1 MLSPDLNTVW
11 DRGLIEVAEF
21 RDLLEHEEVKIIDG
35 TWAVSI
41 PSDGFA
47 KGVIPEAQFFDLG
60 QLKSVSD
67 FKAAYPS
74 REGLIKML
82 EGLNISADDPLI
94 IYDRQGFFSAPRVWW
109 SLKSL
114 GHKKVAVLKNGL
126 PAWLENDG
134 PVQNN
139 YTKMDETSEYVAS
152 KRLVKGVVINDVLAA
167 INSET
172 QIVDARSADRFYG
185 RAAEPREGL
194 RSGHI
199 PSSLSLPLSSLKDS
213 AGRILEGDDLLT
225 AFRDAGV
232 DIKRPI
238 ITTCGSGVTASA
250 LAVLFR
256 SVGKTDVS
264 VYSGSWTEYGASEHP
279 IETE

>member
-1 MLSPDLNTVW
+1 MLSPDLKKVW
-11 DRGLIEVAEF
+11 DRGIIEVAQF
-21 RDLLEHEEVKIIDG
+21 RDLLAHEEVKIIDG

-41 PSDGFA
+41 PSNGFA

-126 PAWLENDG
+126 PAWLENGG
-134 PVQNN
+134 PVRNN
-139 YTKMDETSEYVAS
+139 YTIMDKTSEYVAS
-152 KRLVKGVVINDVLAA
+152 KSLAKGVVINEVLAA
-167 INSET
+167 INGET

-185 RAAEPREGL
+185 RTAEPRAGL

-213 AGRILEGDDLLT
+213 EGRILKGDDLLT
-225 AFRDAGV
+225 AFHDAGV
-232 DIKRPI
+232 DLKRPI

-250 LAVLFR
+250 LALLFR

-264 VYSGSWTEYGASEHP
+264 VYSGSWTEYGASEYP